1 MSTSTETCSRLTS
14 KVDYPVTDLSR
25 SNRLVRFARH
35 GAVGAMAA
43 QVSQAGGS
51 FVLQLIAAVTLGL
64 SGFGKFA
71 ILYGTIVLLTGIASG
86 FVGDS
91 LTVLNRR
98 AATIRSALEGWALAL
113 SIGAGLIGGAIV
125 IATRFVTVLEGAL
138 FAVATVLF
146 LLEDVFRRI
155 LMAELRFWRIAIV
168 DLAALIVAMSA
179 LVLAS
184 SFDPMSLS
192 LLFGALALGQG
203 VALLVA
209 GALLPREERYLARL
223 SFGGYS
229 TVARYGVWRSAQQGM
244 RPALLTAVRAAV
256 VVAVG
261 LTAIGQLESARLFVA
276 PAMLLVSGF
285 STFLF
290 ATFAKNGHVALDA
303 LLKKADRGVL
313 QLVAITVVI
322 GGISLLILPT
332 IGQLPIGK
340 HLNTLMVIGWIA
352 YSASVAAVT
361 PYGALAAVRGRQAT
375 VLALRGADSF
385 LSLAGACAVLAV
397 GAPVSVVPF
406 ILTAGSLLGGLA
418 IRWLVLHPEAA
429 LLHHPAP
436 EAISFQQKKAVTHV

>member
-1 MSTSTETCSRLTS
+1 MSTSTETCSRFTS

-125 IATRFVTVLEGAL
+125 IATHFVTVLEGAL

-179 LVLAS
+179 LVFAS

-209 GALLPREERYLARL
+209 GALLPGKSATLLA
-223 SFGGYS
+223 
-229 TVARYGVWRSAQQGM
+229 
-244 RPALLTAVRAAV
+244 
-256 VVAVG
+256 
-261 LTAIGQLESARLFVA
+261 
-276 PAMLLVSGF
+276 
-285 STFLF
+285 
-290 ATFAKNGHVALDA
+290 
-303 LLKKADRGVL
+303 
-313 QLVAITVVI
+313 
-322 GGISLLILPT
+322 
-332 IGQLPIGK
+332 
-340 HLNTLMVIGWIA
+340 
-352 YSASVAAVT
+352 
-361 PYGALAAVRGRQAT
+361 
-375 VLALRGADSF
+375 
-385 LSLAGACAVLAV
+385 
-397 GAPVSVVPF
+397 
-406 ILTAGSLLGGLA
+406 
-418 IRWLVLHPEAA
+418 
-429 LLHHPAP
+429 
-436 EAISFQQKKAVTHV
+436 